1 MTRDQLTQ
9 EEFRLLFPALR
20 DWAWLDTPGSPPAAR
35 PVFDALSSTLRD
47 WLEGRFRWLD
57 WDAALAESR
66 GLFAGLAGV
75 DEATVSAHSSAA
87 EAVATVARSLPP
99 GSIIVPDGE
108 YRSVLFPL
116 LALDQGRNPVIRVPA
131 KRTVTPTQ
139 ALAEAVREDTVLV
152 AASDT
157 LTSSGYRFGVT
168 ALAGA
173 AHAAGASLLMDLTQ
187 SFGILDYDLPASG
200 IDHAVVH
207 GYKWLLCPRGA
218 AWMASSPAALD
229 RLDPLMPN
237 WKSTGAPHGYF
248 GGELGMLAASAGKL
262 DTSPA
267 WLSWIGSVA
276 ALESM
281 SRIPRG
287 EVEAHCVGL
296 ARSWLAGV
304 AELGCTPV
312 LEEQR
317 SHIAVA
323 ELPRVVPD
331 LTGRLERDRVKATAT
346 GRRLRIG
353 VHFFNSANDITR
365 ATDSLRQALDRA
377 SPER

>member
-1 MTRDQLTQ
+1 MARDPLTQ

-35 PVFDALSSTLRD
+35 PVFEALSSTLRD

-75 DEATVSAHSSAA
+75 GEATVSAHGSAA

-99 GSIIVPDGE
+99 GSIVVPDGE

-116 LALDQGRNPVIRVPA
+116 LALDQRRNPVIRVSA
-131 KRTVTPTQ
+131 KGTVTPTQ

-157 LTSSGYRFGVT
+157 LTSNGYRFEV
-168 ALAGA
+168 AVLAAA
-173 AHAAGASLLMDLTQ
+173 AHAAGARLLMDLTQ

-218 AWMASSPAALD
+218 AWMASSPAALS

-237 WKSTGAPHGYF
+237 WKSTAAPHGYF
-248 GGELGMLAASAGKL
+248 GGELGMLAAGAGRL

-267 WLSWIGSVA
+267 WFSWIGSIA
-276 ALESM
+276 ALESV

-287 EVEAHCVGL
+287 EAEAHCVGL
-296 ARSWLAGV
+296 ARHWLAD
-304 AELGCTPV
+304 AAKLGCAPV

-323 ELPRVVPD
+323 ELPVVIPD
-331 LTGRLERDRVKATAT
+331 LTGRLEQDGVKTTVT
-346 GRRLRIG
+346 GRRIRIG
-353 VHFFNSANDITR
+353 VHFFNSAEDITR
-365 ATDSLRQALDRA
+365 ATDSLSRALDGA
-377 SPER
+377 APER

>member
-1 MTRDQLTQ
+1 MARDPLTH
-9 EEFRLLFPALR
+9 EEFRLLSPALQ
-20 DWAWLDTPGSPPAAR
+20 DWAWLDTPASPPSAR

-57 WDAALAESR
+57 WDAALTESR
-66 GLFAGLAGV
+66 SLFAGLAGV
-75 DEATVSAHSSAA
+75 DEAPVSAHSSAA

-99 GSIIVPDGE
+99 GSIVVPDGE

-116 LALDQGRNPVIRVPA
+116 LALDQSRNPVIRVPA
-131 KRTVTPTQ
+131 TGPATGTQ

-157 LTSSGYRFGVT
+157 LTSSGYRFDVT
-168 ALAGA
+168 ALSAA
-173 AHAAGASLLMDLTQ
+173 AHAAGARLLMDLTQ
-187 SFGILDYDLPASG
+187 SFGILSYDLSASG

-229 RLDPLMPN
+229 QLDPLMPN
-237 WKSTGAPHGYF
+237 WKSTKAPHGYF
-248 GGELGMLAASAGKL
+248 GGELGMLAAGAGRL

-267 WLSWIGSVA
+267 WFSWIGSIA
-276 ALESM
+276 ALELM

-296 ARSWLAGV
+296 ARNWLADV
-304 AELGCTPV
+304 ANLGCAPV
-312 LEEQR
+312 LEEQC

-323 ELPRVVPD
+323 ELPVVIPD
-331 LTGRLERDRVKATAT
+331 LADSWVPQLTGFL
-346 GRRLRIG
+346 
-353 VHFFNSANDITR
+353 VHV
-365 ATDSLRQALDRA
+365 
-377 SPER
+377 PG